1 MKKSKNNNGNKS
13 PLTMLDQKQG
23 SMLDIKTNEDFNNE
37 HPDHDEQGLIN
48 TSENLVDKNIG
59 KNNKINLNKKN
70 EESYSTQ
77 KI

>member
-1 MKKSKNNNGNKS
+1 MKKSKNNNRNKS

-48 TSENLVDKNIG
+48 TSENLVGNNTG
-59 KNNKINLNKKN
+59 KDSKINLNKKN

>member
-1 MKKSKNNNGNKS
+1 MKKSKNNNRNKS